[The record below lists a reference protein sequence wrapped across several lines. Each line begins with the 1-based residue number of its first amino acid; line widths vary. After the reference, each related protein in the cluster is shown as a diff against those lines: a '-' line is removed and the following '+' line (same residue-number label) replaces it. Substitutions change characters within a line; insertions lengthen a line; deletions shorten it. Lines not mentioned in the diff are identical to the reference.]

1 MRADVLELVFA
12 GAVLVV
18 FGSAA
23 ATVLGRFSRRALLA
37 LGVLVSAAA
46 LAGWVVF
53 ALEPSRDLGVAA
65 GGLTV
70 CAVFELGLL
79 VLRRR
84 RNGEWPKSAGPR
96 SRNESATK
104 AAR

>member
-79 VLRRR
+79 VLRRL
-84 RNGEWPKSAGPR
+84 G
-96 SRNESATK
+96 
-104 AAR
+104 